1 LRLRNTT
8 WWRSRYNNHQLIL
21 VNGRLTSLS
30 ADVQHGTANG
40 LCNGFTRSRANIQ
53 RSPQMKYTLIALAAL
68 TLFTGAASA
77 QGSDKQW
84 PCINLKANWMKAP
97 PTQCPQIYIDD
108 RVNFQAPVEI
118 PAPPPPQVDEEDIP
132 K

>member
-1 LRLRNTT
+1 
-8 WWRSRYNNHQLIL
+8 
-21 VNGRLTSLS
+21 
-30 ADVQHGTANG
+30 
-40 LCNGFTRSRANIQ
+40 
-53 RSPQMKYTLIALAAL
+53 MKYTLIALAAI

-108 RVNFQAPVEI
+108 RVEYQAPSI
-118 PAPPPPQVDEEDIP
+118 PAPPPPEVVVEEVVD
-132 K
+132 